1 MATRCSLSG
10 VTPRRSAGALLI
22 RCSRPGAQI
31 PGQWTSTR
39 PGRADRR
46 TGPDLGR
53 PREITTL
60 SGEGAQ
66 MAVAELILIRHGESM
81 GNAAAAAANAAQA
94 EVIVIDQRDAD
105 VPLSPAGLQQAQA
118 LGAGLRE
125 ALADERPTM
134 IWSSP
139 YIRAVQTAEVALEA
153 AGVSLPIAVDERLR
167 DRELGVLDLLTT
179 IGVANRFAL
188 EAERRRWLGKFYHR
202 PPGGESWA
210 DVVLRIR
217 SFLRDIDD
225 VPNGTRAVIICHDA
239 LVQLFR
245 YVCERLNEQ
254 QVLQI
259 GASDPVKN
267 VSLTQFKRT
276 DGGRDCAT
284 LRSGG
289 LLPRGH
295 CQPGRIAVAGQCWTR
310 RFGDLRQR
318 RRARWS
324 AGRFARAPSRR
335 CPGRVLGDLCARG
348 GRRSAGC
355 TRRPAGVSGARDP

>member
-1 MATRCSLSG
+1 
-10 VTPRRSAGALLI
+10 
-22 RCSRPGAQI
+22 
-31 PGQWTSTR
+31 
-39 PGRADRR
+39 
-46 TGPDLGR
+46 
-53 PREITTL
+53 
-60 SGEGAQ
+60 

-118 LGAGLRE
+118 LGTGLQE
-125 ALADERPTM
+125 ALADQRPTT

-139 YIRAVQTAEVALEA
+139 YIRAVQTAEVALEV
-153 AGVSLPIAVDERLR
+153 AGLSLPIAVDERLR

-217 SFLRDIDD
+217 SFLRDLDD

-267 VSLTQFKRT
+267 VSLTQFERT
-276 DGGRDCAT
+276 DGGWQLLRYNDVTHLERAGAPITEHRGEVDVRAT
-284 LRSGG
+284 R
-289 LLPRGH
+289 
-295 CQPGRIAVAGQCWTR
+295 
-310 RFGDLRQR
+310 
-318 RRARWS
+318 
-324 AGRFARAPSRR
+324 
-335 CPGRVLGDLCARG
+335 
-348 GRRSAGC
+348 
-355 TRRPAGVSGARDP
+355 